1 MTQKKYDLKKDE
13 RYLRLLAKSFPN
25 IADAATEIINLEAIA
40 HLPKGTEHFLAD
52 IHGEYQAFQHVLK
65 NASGN
70 IKRKV
75 NELFG
80 ERLRNIEK
88 QELCTLIYYPEQKL
102 ELVKKEEKDIKDW
115 YHITIHRLI
124 EVCRDVSSKYTRS
137 KVRKSLPDDFS
148 YIIQELLHEHADD
161 KDKTDYVSAIIKTII
176 STGRADDFIIAI
188 CEVIQ
193 RLVIDQ
199 LPEVESAR
207 QRLAEHAIRA
217 IIQGVVT
224 QARRGQL
231 PVSDIPAEIAQRL
244 EQKTAH
250 SLQPVINATGVI
262 IHTNLGRAPLPS
274 AAVEALQAAAS
285 YTDVEMDLDS
295 GKRSRNR
302 GAGATAALLAA
313 CPGAEDAL
321 VVNNGASALL
331 LATAALAP
339 GKEVII
345 SRGELIEIGAGFRL
359 PELIEST
366 ATRLKEVGATNRTH
380 LADYECALGDNT
392 GAILKVHP
400 SNFRIEG
407 FTSAVGVEDLHRLA
421 VEHDT
426 RLIVDLGSGLR
437 ATEKLIAGGYDDIGA
452 GAQLGLDIWFLW
464 QRWVMGEQ
472 AGAQVHDESRI
483 VLHR

>member
-1 MTQKKYDLKKDE
+1 MPT
-13 RYLRLLAKSFPN
+13 PTP
-25 IADAATEIINLEAIA
+25 AAS
-40 HLPKGTEHFLAD
+40 PD
-52 IHGEYQAFQHVLK
+52 P
-65 NASGN
+65 
-70 IKRKV
+70 R
-75 NELFG
+75 
-80 ERLRNIEK
+80 RNI
-88 QELCTLIYYPEQKL
+88 PRM
-102 ELVKKEEKDIKDW
+102 D
-115 YHITIHRLI
+115 
-124 EVCRDVSSKYTRS
+124 
-137 KVRKSLPDDFS
+137 
-148 YIIQELLHEHADD
+148 ELL
-161 KDKTDYVSAIIKTII
+161 
-176 STGRADDFIIAI
+176 
-188 CEVIQ
+188 
-193 RLVIDQ
+193 Q

-207 QRLAEHAIRA
+207 QRLAEHTIRA
-217 IIQGVVT
+217 ILQGAVAR
-224 QARRGQL
+224 ARRGQL
-231 PVSDIPAEIAQRL
+231 PVSEIPAEIAQRL
-244 EQKTAH
+244 EQKNAH
-250 SLQPVINATGVI
+250 SLRPVINATGVI

-366 ATRLKEVGATNRTH
+366 ATRLKEIGATNRTH
-380 LADYECALGDNT
+380 LADYERALSDNT

-407 FTSAVGVEDLHRLA
+407 FTSAVGVEELHRLA

-426 RLIVDLGSGLR
+426 RLIVDLGSGLLTHDP
-437 ATEKLIAGGYDDIGA
+437 ALPEEPDIQAQLRA
-452 GAQLGLDIWFLW
+452 GADIVIASGDKLLG
-464 QRWVMGEQ
+464 GPQ
-472 AGAQVHDESRI
+472 AGILLGTKEAIAAVKKHPLARAVRIDKLRLNALEAAISTPSNAVQDALHLDPQTHRERTESIAQAVGAEVVPHDGRVGGGGAPEYPLPGFAVSLPERYADALRRQDPPVVGRMHQGRCLVDI
-483 VLHR
+483 RCVPADHDAAVIAAIKAVG

>member
-1 MTQKKYDLKKDE
+1 MPT
-13 RYLRLLAKSFPN
+13 PTP
-25 IADAATEIINLEAIA
+25 AASSD
-40 HLPKGTEHFLAD
+40 P
-52 IHGEYQAFQHVLK
+52 
-65 NASGN
+65 
-70 IKRKV
+70 R
-75 NELFG
+75 
-80 ERLRNIEK
+80 RNI
-88 QELCTLIYYPEQKL
+88 PRM
-102 ELVKKEEKDIKDW
+102 D
-115 YHITIHRLI
+115 
-124 EVCRDVSSKYTRS
+124 
-137 KVRKSLPDDFS
+137 
-148 YIIQELLHEHADD
+148 ELL
-161 KDKTDYVSAIIKTII
+161 
-176 STGRADDFIIAI
+176 
-188 CEVIQ
+188 
-193 RLVIDQ
+193 Q

-207 QRLAEHAIRA
+207 HRLAEHTIRA
-217 IIQGVVT
+217 IIQGAVT

-231 PVSDIPAEIAQRL
+231 PVSDIPAEIAKRL
-244 EQKTAH
+244 EQKNAH

-262 IHTNLGRAPLPS
+262 IHTNLGRAPLPG
-274 AAVEALQAAAS
+274 AAVEALHAAAS

-366 ATRLKEVGATNRTH
+366 ATRLKEIGATNRTH
-380 LADYECALGDNT
+380 LADYERALGVNT

-407 FTSAVGVEDLHRLA
+407 FTSAVGVEELHRLA

-426 RLIVDLGSGLR
+426 RLIVDLGSGLLTHDP
-437 ATEKLIAGGYDDIGA
+437 ALPEEPDIQ
-452 GAQLGLDIWFLW
+452 AQLRDGADIVIASGDKLL
-464 QRWVMGEQ
+464 GGPQ
-472 AGAQVHDESRI
+472 AGILLGTKEAIAAVKKHPLARAVRIDKLRLNALEAAISTPSNAVQDALHLDPQTHRERTEAIAQAVGAEVVPHDGRVGGGGAPEYPLPGYAVSLPEHYADALRRQDPPVVGRVHQGRCLVDIRCVPAHHDATVI
-483 VLHR
+483 AAIKAVG

>member
-1 MTQKKYDLKKDE
+1 MPT
-13 RYLRLLAKSFPN
+13 PTP
-25 IADAATEIINLEAIA
+25 AAS
-40 HLPKGTEHFLAD
+40 PD
-52 IHGEYQAFQHVLK
+52 P
-65 NASGN
+65 
-70 IKRKV
+70 R
-75 NELFG
+75 
-80 ERLRNIEK
+80 RNI
-88 QELCTLIYYPEQKL
+88 PRM
-102 ELVKKEEKDIKDW
+102 D
-115 YHITIHRLI
+115 
-124 EVCRDVSSKYTRS
+124 
-137 KVRKSLPDDFS
+137 
-148 YIIQELLHEHADD
+148 ELL
-161 KDKTDYVSAIIKTII
+161 
-176 STGRADDFIIAI
+176 
-188 CEVIQ
+188 
-193 RLVIDQ
+193 Q

-217 IIQGVVT
+217 IIQGAVT

-244 EQKTAH
+244 EQKNTH
-250 SLQPVINATGVI
+250 SLHPVINATGVI

-274 AAVEALQAAAS
+274 AAVEALHAAAS
-285 YTDVEMDLDS
+285 YTDVEMDLGS

-366 ATRLKEVGATNRTH
+366 ATRLKEIGATNRTH
-380 LADYECALGDNT
+380 LADYERALGVNT

-407 FTSAVGVEDLHRLA
+407 FTSAVGVEELHRLA

-426 RLIVDLGSGLR
+426 RLIVDLGSGLLTHDP
-437 ATEKLIAGGYDDIGA
+437 ALPEEPDIQAQLRA
-452 GAQLGLDIWFLW
+452 GADIVIASGDKLLG
-464 QRWVMGEQ
+464 GPQ
-472 AGAQVHDESRI
+472 AGILLGTQEAIAAVKKHPLARAVRIDKLRLNALEAAISTPSNAVQDALHLEPQTHRERTESIAQAVGAEVVPHDGRVGGGGAPEYPLPGFAVSLPEPYADALRHQDPPVVGRVHQGRCLVDIRCVPADHDAAVISAI
-483 VLHR
+483 KAVG

>member
-1 MTQKKYDLKKDE
+1 MPT
-13 RYLRLLAKSFPN
+13 PTP
-25 IADAATEIINLEAIA
+25 AASSD
-40 HLPKGTEHFLAD
+40 P
-52 IHGEYQAFQHVLK
+52 
-65 NASGN
+65 
-70 IKRKV
+70 R
-75 NELFG
+75 
-80 ERLRNIEK
+80 RNI
-88 QELCTLIYYPEQKL
+88 PRM
-102 ELVKKEEKDIKDW
+102 D
-115 YHITIHRLI
+115 
-124 EVCRDVSSKYTRS
+124 
-137 KVRKSLPDDFS
+137 
-148 YIIQELLHEHADD
+148 ELL
-161 KDKTDYVSAIIKTII
+161 
-176 STGRADDFIIAI
+176 
-188 CEVIQ
+188 
-193 RLVIDQ
+193 Q

-207 QRLAEHAIRA
+207 QRLAEHTIRV
-217 IIQGVVT
+217 IIQGAVT

-244 EQKTAH
+244 EQKNAH

-274 AAVEALQAAAS
+274 AAVEALYAAAS

-302 GAGATAALLAA
+302 GAGARAALLAA

-366 ATRLKEVGATNRTH
+366 ATRLKEIGATNRTH
-380 LADYECALGDNT
+380 LADYERALGDNT

-407 FTSAVGVEDLHRLA
+407 FTSAVGVEELHRLA

-426 RLIVDLGSGLR
+426 RLIVDLGSGLLTHDP
-437 ATEKLIAGGYDDIGA
+437 ALPEEPDIQAQLRA
-452 GAQLGLDIWFLW
+452 GADIVIASGDKLLG
-464 QRWVMGEQ
+464 GPQ
-472 AGAQVHDESRI
+472 AGILLGTKEAIAAVKKHPLARAVRIDKLRLNALEAAISTPSNAVQDALHLEPQTHRERTESIAQAVGAEVVPHDGRVGGGGAPEYPLPGYAVSLPERYADALRRQDPPVVGRVHQGRCLVDIRCVPADHDATVI
-483 VLHR
+483 AAIKAVG

>member
-1 MTQKKYDLKKDE
+1 MPT
-13 RYLRLLAKSFPN
+13 PTP
-25 IADAATEIINLEAIA
+25 AAS
-40 HLPKGTEHFLAD
+40 PD
-52 IHGEYQAFQHVLK
+52 P
-65 NASGN
+65 
-70 IKRKV
+70 R
-75 NELFG
+75 
-80 ERLRNIEK
+80 RNI
-88 QELCTLIYYPEQKL
+88 PRM
-102 ELVKKEEKDIKDW
+102 D
-115 YHITIHRLI
+115 
-124 EVCRDVSSKYTRS
+124 
-137 KVRKSLPDDFS
+137 
-148 YIIQELLHEHADD
+148 ELL
-161 KDKTDYVSAIIKTII
+161 
-176 STGRADDFIIAI
+176 
-188 CEVIQ
+188 
-193 RLVIDQ
+193 Q

-207 QRLAEHAIRA
+207 HRLAEHTIRA
-217 IIQGVVT
+217 IIQGAVT

-244 EQKTAH
+244 EQKNAH

-262 IHTNLGRAPLPS
+262 IHTNLGRAPLPG
-274 AAVEALQAAAS
+274 AAVEALHAAAS

-302 GAGATAALLAA
+302 GTGATAALLAA

-366 ATRLKEVGATNRTH
+366 TTRLKEIGATNRTH
-380 LADYECALGDNT
+380 LADYERALGDNT

-407 FTSAVGVEDLHRLA
+407 FTSAVGVEELHRLA

-426 RLIVDLGSGLR
+426 RLIVDLGSGLLTHDP
-437 ATEKLIAGGYDDIGA
+437 ALPEEPDIQAQLRA
-452 GAQLGLDIWFLW
+452 GADIVIASGDKLLG
-464 QRWVMGEQ
+464 GPQ
-472 AGAQVHDESRI
+472 AGILLGTKEAIAAVKKHPLARAVRIDKLRLNALEAAISTPSNAVQDALHLDPQNHRERTEVIAQAVGAEVVPHDGRVGGGGAPEYPLPGYAVSLPEHYADALRRQDPPVVGRVHQGRCLVDIRCVPADHDATVI
-483 VLHR
+483 AAIKAVG

>member
-1 MTQKKYDLKKDE
+1 MPT
-13 RYLRLLAKSFPN
+13 PTP
-25 IADAATEIINLEAIA
+25 AAS
-40 HLPKGTEHFLAD
+40 PD
-52 IHGEYQAFQHVLK
+52 P
-65 NASGN
+65 
-70 IKRKV
+70 R
-75 NELFG
+75 
-80 ERLRNIEK
+80 RNI
-88 QELCTLIYYPEQKL
+88 PRM
-102 ELVKKEEKDIKDW
+102 D
-115 YHITIHRLI
+115 
-124 EVCRDVSSKYTRS
+124 
-137 KVRKSLPDDFS
+137 
-148 YIIQELLHEHADD
+148 ELL
-161 KDKTDYVSAIIKTII
+161 
-176 STGRADDFIIAI
+176 
-188 CEVIQ
+188 
-193 RLVIDQ
+193 Q

-217 IIQGVVT
+217 IIQGAVT

-244 EQKTAH
+244 EQKNTH
-250 SLQPVINATGVI
+250 SLHPVINATGVI

-274 AAVEALQAAAS
+274 AAVEALHAAAS
-285 YTDVEMDLDS
+285 YTDVEMDLGS

-366 ATRLKEVGATNRTH
+366 ATRLKEIGATNRTH
-380 LADYECALGDNT
+380 LADYERALGDNT

-407 FTSAVGVEDLHRLA
+407 FTSAVGVEELHRLA

-426 RLIVDLGSGLR
+426 RLIVDLGSGLLTHDP
-437 ATEKLIAGGYDDIGA
+437 ALPEEPDIQAQLRA
-452 GAQLGLDIWFLW
+452 GADIVIASGDKLLG
-464 QRWVMGEQ
+464 GPQ
-472 AGAQVHDESRI
+472 AGILLGTQEAIAAVKKHPLARAVRIDKLRLNALEAAISTPSNAVQDALHLEPQTHRERTESIAQAVGAEVVPHDGRVGGGGAPEYPLPGFAVSLPERFADALRRQDPPVVGRVHQGRCLVDIRCVPAHHDATVI
-483 VLHR
+483 AAIKAVG

>member
-1 MTQKKYDLKKDE
+1 MPT
-13 RYLRLLAKSFPN
+13 PTP
-25 IADAATEIINLEAIA
+25 AAS
-40 HLPKGTEHFLAD
+40 PD
-52 IHGEYQAFQHVLK
+52 P
-65 NASGN
+65 
-70 IKRKV
+70 R
-75 NELFG
+75 
-80 ERLRNIEK
+80 RNI
-88 QELCTLIYYPEQKL
+88 PRM
-102 ELVKKEEKDIKDW
+102 D
-115 YHITIHRLI
+115 
-124 EVCRDVSSKYTRS
+124 
-137 KVRKSLPDDFS
+137 
-148 YIIQELLHEHADD
+148 ELL
-161 KDKTDYVSAIIKTII
+161 
-176 STGRADDFIIAI
+176 
-188 CEVIQ
+188 
-193 RLVIDQ
+193 Q

-207 QRLAEHAIRA
+207 QRLAEHIIRA
-217 IIQGVVT
+217 IIQGAVT

-244 EQKTAH
+244 EQKNTH
-250 SLQPVINATGVI
+250 SLHPVINATGVI

-274 AAVEALQAAAS
+274 AAVEALHAAAS
-285 YTDVEMDLDS
+285 YTDVEMDLGS

-366 ATRLKEVGATNRTH
+366 ATRLKEIGATNRTH
-380 LADYECALGDNT
+380 LADYERALGENT

-407 FTSAVGVEDLHRLA
+407 FTSAVGVEELHRLA

-426 RLIVDLGSGLR
+426 RLIVDLGSGLLTHDPALPEEPNIQAQLR
-437 ATEKLIAGGYDDIGA
+437 A
-452 GAQLGLDIWFLW
+452 GADIVIASGDKLLG
-464 QRWVMGEQ
+464 GPQ
-472 AGAQVHDESRI
+472 AGILLGTKDAIAAVKKHPLARAVRIDKLRLNALEAAISTPSNAVQDALHLDAQTHRERTEAIAQAVGAEVVPHDGRVGGGGAPEYPLPGFAVSLPEPYADALRRQDPPVVGRVHQGRCLVDIRCVPADHDAAVISAI
-483 VLHR
+483 KAVG